1 MDLPLN
7 AIESLVIFA
16 GDLGRGWNGPRLPL
30 ALHRSA
36 PPEVAFQ
43 PEPLNFSSRQIP
55 PAPQC
60 LLPPPGKLSLHARLG
75 TRLSQGRVGA
85 VYDIE
90 CYIHKND
97 QGFCVPPLVMKIA
110 KPQHAGDLAKEAAMY
125 QEMLCLQG
133 SAIPRCYG
141 FFKFRCL
148 KNFDFGPVC
157 VLLLEK
163 LGERLPLGQGPD
175 SFPPSLVQDLR
186 DIASD
191 LAELGIEHDDIRWN
205 NILSAGTLPS
215 LPSPFTKRTYGWR
228 FIDFD
233 LAVKTNKELEDVER
247 GYQDYLDLIVNNIP
261 FGCIVEPW
269 E

>member
-43 PEPLNFSSRQIP
+43 PEPSNFSSRQIP

-110 KPQHAGDLAKEAAMY
+110 KPRHAGDLAKEAANVPGDA
-125 QEMLCLQG
+125 LCLE
-133 SAIPRCYG
+133 
-141 FFKFRCL
+141 
-148 KNFDFGPVC
+148 NFDFGPVS

-163 LGERLPLGQGPD
+163 LRERLPLGQGPD

-191 LAELGIEHDDIRWN
+191 FAELGIEHGDIRWN